1 MPTLND
7 IADSVQGLA
16 VQLSSRIDD
25 LDKQQKKLGEELTS
39 KTGAMPAEYKA
50 VIERMQT
57 DLDKLMEEINQAR
70 IEAARPGLAAKR
82 KEKSKEHKAFMKA
95 MRQAGD
101 TDRLTLEER
110 SYIVYRDMP
119 QERKVDKEG
128 KSLYAGD
135 ATTGG
140 YFAATDFIEELQE
153 YRLLISPIRK
163 YCRIQPTSGEAVQM
177 PSLQDDASAY
187 WATEQSS
194 FTDSTDPT
202 VHMLKIPVHEM
213 RGKLRVSEQNLED
226 SLFDLEGLIKER
238 LTLKFVQLEGTAFIQ
253 GTSIGQPRGF
263 RNYPTQ
269 ASSSFPGGS
278 AGKNNPTTVIPFYQ
292 SSGATGKIV
301 ADDVL
306 NIIGD
311 LKEAYEPNSM
321 YIMTRGSLWTIRLF
335 KDSQNR
341 PLWQPFGDAGLPG
354 TIYGRP
360 YATMPDMDEIA
371 SGNFPLLV
379 GDFKQYMIVDRLTMN
394 MRRLDELY
402 AEQGLVGFIARMR
415 VGGDVLLPEAFRFLK
430 VN

>member
-7 IADSVQGLA
+7 IADSVQNVA
-16 VQLSSRIDD
+16 AQLNSRIDD
-25 LDKQQKKLGEELTS
+25 LDRQQKKLGEDLTS
-39 KTGAMPAEYKA
+39 KTGVMPAEYRV

-57 DLDKLMEEINQAR
+57 DLDKLIEEINEAR

-82 KEKSKEHKAFMKA
+82 KEKSKEHKTFMKA
-95 MRQAGD
+95 MRLQGD
-101 TDRLTLEER
+101 INLLSDDEKRLIVHRWMPEER
-110 SYIVYRDMP
+110 
-119 QERKVDKEG
+119 KA
-128 KSLYAGD
+128 LYAGD

-202 VHMLKIPVHEM
+202 VRMLKIPVHEM